1 LEQEA
6 QCIPRRLVKMAHAQS
21 AELGRLASMENAIA
35 SSGWLFYAGAV
46 YIANKEPH
54 MTEVNFPHESD
65 LTLEDDGVNGMALQ
79 AAVAITTAVIA
90 KGNLTPDHETLR
102 ALFRNIATDAKTIM
116 AKK

>member
-1 LEQEA
+1 
-6 QCIPRRLVKMAHAQS
+6 
-21 AELGRLASMENAIA
+21 
-35 SSGWLFYAGAV
+35 
-46 YIANKEPH
+46 

-65 LTLEDDGVNGMALQ
+65 LTLRDDGINGMALQ

-90 KGNLTPDHETLR
+90 KGDSALDPATIR